1 MQLLRWG
8 ALLVAFG
15 ATAFGIRDDG
25 GAIDYRDLPSS
36 NAKTKF
42 EIPLYSEL
50 KDWESRR
57 AAIQQQILVAAGL
70 DVLGPRPP
78 VRARRFGRIAADGYV
93 IEKVQINTG
102 ADLLL
107 GANLYLPATLK
118 GKAPGILLPHG
129 HWKHGR
135 IHHASDYSVPA
146 LGALLARNGYVV
158 LAYDMLGY
166 NDTRQLP
173 HKFGDTRR
181 EMLWGFSSLGIHLQN
196 SIRGVDFM
204 QSLPEVDR
212 LRIGVTGTSGGG
224 TQTLLLTAV
233 DPRIKAAA
241 PAGMVSS
248 TFQGDDNCE
257 EAPGLHVGLSNVE
270 IAAAAAPRP
279 LLLVSATGDWTKHTP
294 EVELPAIRAIY
305 QLYDKADLVSNRHID
320 AGHNCNVECRAAV
333 LQFFDQ
339 HLAGGRNSKAPEPD
353 LSSMDLNDLLIH
365 AEEREA
371 FEEMFT
377 AFRRQ
382 AMRRYVGTDAERM
395 RQRLRALLGLP
406 AEKDKIRVLPE
417 GADLVVESVSDGERV
432 QLAWNPAAAKG
443 IAVVVHS
450 DGPKAALES
459 ETAKSFLARGIAVA
473 APRLYQPALPNEP
486 DHLHELAY
494 RRSVDTNRVRD
505 LLHTLRF
512 AAMQPRKGG
521 VSLVC
526 LGDAKPYCLAAAA
539 ATFEDLVFDVSMHG
553 MPNDEAVVAKR
564 LFIPGLQRIGGV
576 PLLTRLAKLR

>member
-8 ALLVAFG
+8 AFVVALG
-15 ATAFGIRDDG
+15 ATAVGIRDDA

-42 EIPLYSEL
+42 EIPLYAEL
-50 KDWESRR
+50 KDWEARR
-57 AAIQQQILVAAGL
+57 AAIRQQILVAAGL
-70 DVLGPRPP
+70 DVFGPRPP
-78 VRARRFGRIAADGYV
+78 VRARRFGRIAFDGYA

-135 IHHASDYSVPA
+135 IHHANDYSVPA

-173 HKFGDTRR
+173 HKFGDSRR

-196 SIRGVDFM
+196 SIRAVDFM

-233 DPRIKAAA
+233 DPRIKASA
-241 PAGMVSS
+241 PAGMVSA

-270 IAAAAAPRP
+270 IAAATAPRP
-279 LLLVSATGDWTKHTP
+279 LLLVSATGDWTRHTP
-294 EVELPAIRAIY
+294 EVELPTIRAIY
-305 QLYDKADLVSNRHID
+305 QLYDKADVVSNKHID
-320 AGHNCNVECRAAV
+320 AGHNCNAECRAAV
-333 LQFFDQ
+333 LQFFDR
-339 HLAGGRNSKAPEPD
+339 HLGGAKSVNATEPD
-353 LSSMDLNDLLIH
+353 LSAMDWNDLLIH
-365 AEEREA
+365 TEERDEY
-371 FEEMFT
+371 ETMFT

-395 RQRLRALLGLP
+395 RQRLRALLGMP

-417 GADLVVESVSDGERV
+417 GTDLIVESVADGERV
-432 QLAWNPAAAKG
+432 QLEWNPGQGKG
-443 IAVVVHS
+443 IAVVLHS
-450 DGPKAALES
+450 EGPKAALES
-459 ETAKSFLARGIAVA
+459 ETAKSFLARGYAVA
-473 APRLYQPALPNEP
+473 APRLYEPAMPGQP

-512 AAMQPRKGG
+512 ASMQPRKGG
-521 VSLVC
+521 IQLVC

-539 ATFEDLVFDVSMHG
+539 ATFEDLEFDTSLHG
-553 MPNDEAVVAKR
+553 MPNDEAVIAKR